1 MKQKTD
7 WELYLLMKNYKG
19 KNLLTSHEV
28 LNIFKYSKNTNIRTT
43 KASIFIQRM
52 TYRHPAQYWK
62 LRNDHVA
69 VLYEDLPDIIRKRLG
84 LSARINMK
92 HKSQYFNFIDPNDK
106 IRYLVN
112 EEIIPFWKLK
122 KYGGYII

>member
-69 VLYEDLPDIIRKRLG
+69 VLYEDLPDYNKNYIKKVGRNYSG
-84 LSARINMK
+84 LYFFFDQN
-92 HKSQYFNFIDPNDK
+92 KSMRFLIK
-106 IRYLVN
+106 